1 MFVGFSA
8 ILIFTKTFFSYLSD
22 ITIVSS
28 NYSSHLVV
36 NNVTG
41 STKYSCSAK
50 NAVAPTRDANCAV
63 TVIKLGK
70 TSCSFALLK
79 LNTLPRK

>member
-8 ILIFTKTFFSYLSD
+8 ILIFTNIFFYLSD

-50 NAVAPTRDANCAV
+50 NAVAPTRDAICAV
-63 TVIKLGK
+63 TVTKLGK